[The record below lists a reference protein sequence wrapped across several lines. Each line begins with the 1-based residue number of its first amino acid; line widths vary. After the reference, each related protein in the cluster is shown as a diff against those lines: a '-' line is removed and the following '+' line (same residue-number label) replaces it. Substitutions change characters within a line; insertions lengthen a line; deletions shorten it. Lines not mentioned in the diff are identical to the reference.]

1 MAAITME
8 VAAASS
14 RALRAGSMAPALR
27 LRHYGGRQVSLQ
39 ELSATGPVIVHFYR
53 GSR

>member
-14 RALRAGSMAPALR
+14 RALRASSMAPAFHLR
-27 LRHYGGRQVSLQ
+27 DHGGRQVSLQ
-39 ELSATGPVIVHFYR
+39 ELSATGLVIVHLYR